1 MVVESMILNICKPL
15 NIIILVIINVFRR
28 FYAFAISIL
37 AFVVALWFSFR
48 CYDIFCKCH
57 EEYLI
62 ATAHGIIASEDDII
76 GLEEAPV
83 VE

>member
-1 MVVESMILNICKPL
+1 MS
-15 NIIILVIINVFRR
+15 FG
-28 FYAFAISIL
+28 AFMLLLFSIL

-57 EEYLI
+57 EEDLI
-62 ATAHGIIASEDDII
+62 ATAQGISASEDDII